1 MIRATRLVSPAPNE
15 LVLEPFELP
24 EDPPPGGILVRA
36 EMSAVSTGTE
46 IANYQGRTVQ
56 RGPDSTEPYHPG
68 YSFAGTVLAVGT
80 GVERFQAGD
89 RICGPLP
96 HASHAVEARPERLAR
111 ITAIPAGV
119 GSADATLTQLGCIVL
134 NAVRLARIELGERV
148 AVVGAGLIG
157 LLACR
162 FARLA
167 GGRRLTALELLPA
180 RRALARRYGSASA
193 FDPGDPDTAG
203 AVAAHAPGGFDVV
216 FEATESAAG
225 FRSALKVARP
235 GGRVILLGSTRELVD
250 GFDPYA
256 DVHLKGLTVLGA
268 HVSTT
273 PIVATV
279 RDRWTEAANRR
290 VLLELM
296 QRGELDVDALI
307 SDHVAPDQAPAAFA
321 ELAVRPQ
328 EHLGVVIDWTEPLR
342 AGRRLR

>member
-1 MIRATRLVSPAPNE
+1 MIRATRLVSPVPDE
-15 LVLEPFELP
+15 MVLEPFELP
-24 EDPPPGGILVRA
+24 EDPPPGGILARA
-36 EMSAVSTGTE
+36 DMSAVSTGTE

-68 YSFAGTVLAVGT
+68 YSFAGTVLAVGA

-111 ITAIPAGV
+111 ITAIPPGV
-119 GSADATLTQLGCIVL
+119 GAADATLSQLGCIVL

-180 RRALARRYGSASA
+180 RRALARRYGSAQA
-193 FDPGDPDTAG
+193 FDPGDPDTPG
-203 AVAAHAPGGFDVV
+203 AVAALAPGGFDVV
-216 FEATESAAG
+216 FEASGAAAG
-225 FRSALKVARP
+225 VPAALRLARL
-235 GGRVILLGSTRELVD
+235 GGRVVLLGSTRGLVD
-250 GFDPYA
+250 AFDPYG
-256 DVHLKGLTVLGA
+256 DVHVKGLTIVGA

-273 PIVATV
+273 PVT
-279 RDRWTEAANRR
+279 RSLHERWTEAANRELILQ
-290 VLLELM
+290 LLGD
-296 QRGELDVDALI
+296 RELDVAPLI
-307 SDHVAPDQAPAAFA
+307 THRVPPSAAPEAFRRLADAPA
-321 ELAVRPQ
+321 
-328 EHLGVVIDWTEPLR
+328 EHLGVLIDWS
-342 AGRRLR
+342 AA